1 MSKPSSALD
10 ASSCDVY
17 ADSAR
22 HPLTRT
28 WCVAALALIC
38 CALWGSAIPCIK
50 IGYELLGIQ
59 NGDVPSEFLFAGVRF
74 MLAGAIALA
83 AAVITRRRFPRVS
96 RTGWPLVIRLSLA
109 QTIVQYAFFYIGV
122 SNASGVRGSIVN
134 AMNTFLCVL
143 MAALVFRQE
152 RLTARKVLGCAI
164 GFAGVA
170 IVNLTGGDSGGAVT
184 LTGEGFI
191 LIAAVSYAVS
201 SALIHT
207 YSQREDPVALSGY
220 QFISPSHRAKPL
232 RQHAVQPSHRRPG
245 REGLSFLLSD
255 SACSRSERVKSRPL
269 PPRPARSHY
278 TVYCGRSCRAMTSM
292 PMSLAL
298 PWPCWSS
305 RTASMA
311 LTYVLAADIAVTQ
324 VTPRRTASVRS
335 R

>member
-83 AAVITRRRFPRVS
+83 AAVITRRRLPRVS

-164 GFAGVA
+164 GFTGVV

-220 QFISPSHRAKPL
+220 QFISPSHRSKPL
-232 RQHAVQPSHRRPG
+232 RQHTVPR
-245 REGLSFLLSD
+245 
-255 SACSRSERVKSRPL
+255 L
-269 PPRPARSHY
+269 PPRPDRSHY
-278 TVYCGRSCRAMTSM
+278 TVCCGRSCRAMTSI

-298 PWPCWSS
+298 P
-305 RTASMA
+305 
-311 LTYVLAADIAVTQ
+311 
-324 VTPRRTASVRS
+324 
-335 R
+335 

>member
-22 HPLTRT
+22 HPLTST

-83 AAVITRRRFPRVS
+83 AAVITRRRLPRVS

-164 GFAGVA
+164 GFAGVV

-220 QFISPSHRAKPL
+220 QFISPSHRSKPL
-232 RQHAVQPSHRRPG
+232 RQHTVQPSHRRPG
-245 REGLSFLLSD
+245 REGPSFLLSD
-255 SACSRSERVKSRPL
+255 SACSRSERGKLGPSRPG
-269 PPRPARSHY
+269 RPGQLHRVLRQVLQGDDVHAHVVGAAV
-278 TVYCGRSCRAMTSM
+278 T
-292 PMSLAL
+292 LL
-298 PWPCWSS
+298 
-305 RTASMA
+305 
-311 LTYVLAADIAVTQ
+311 VLAHGLDGTHVR
-324 VTPRRTASVRS
+324 VGRRHRRHAGHATTDGLSA
-335 R
+335 

>member
-83 AAVITRRRFPRVS
+83 AAVITRRRLPRVS

-164 GFAGVA
+164 GFAGVV

-220 QFISPSHRAKPL
+220 QFISPSHRAKP
-232 RQHAVQPSHRRPG
+232 PSAAHGAAKSPQAGAGGAEFPPERLCLQLERRGKLGPLRPG
-245 REGLSFLLSD
+245 RPGQLHRVLRQVLQGDDVHAHVVGTAVTLL
-255 SACSRSERVKSRPL
+255 
-269 PPRPARSHY
+269 
-278 TVYCGRSCRAMTSM
+278 
-292 PMSLAL
+292 
-298 PWPCWSS
+298 
-305 RTASMA
+305 
-311 LTYVLAADIAVTQ
+311 VLAHGLDGTHIRVGRGHRGHAGHAATHGLG
-324 VTPRRTASVRS
+324 T
-335 R
+335 

>member
-17 ADSAR
+17 ADSSR

-83 AAVITRRRFPRVS
+83 AAVITRRRLPRVS

>member
-83 AAVITRRRFPRVS
+83 AAVITRRRLPRVS

-164 GFAGVA
+164 GFAGVV

-207 YSQREDPVALSGY
+207 YSQREDPWRSAATSLSALVIAQSPFGSTRCGQVTAGRGGRRTFLSENFAKPSFREKVSGY
-220 QFISPSHRAKPL
+220 
-232 RQHAVQPSHRRPG
+232 RPG
-245 REGLSFLLSD
+245 RPGHITPC
-255 SACSRSERVKSRPL
+255 AAAG
-269 PPRPARSHY
+269 PA
-278 TVYCGRSCRAMTSM
+278 GR
-292 PMSLAL
+292 
-298 PWPCWSS
+298 
-305 RTASMA
+305 
-311 LTYVLAADIAVTQ
+311 
-324 VTPRRTASVRS
+324 
-335 R
+335 

>member
-83 AAVITRRRFPRVS
+83 AAVITRRRLPRVS

>member
-83 AAVITRRRFPRVS
+83 AAVITRRRLPRVS

-134 AMNTFLCVL
+134 AMNTFPCVL

-152 RLTARKVLGCAI
+152 RPTARKVLGCAI
-164 GFAGVA
+164 GFAGVV
-170 IVNLTGGDSGGAVT
+170 IVNLTG
-184 LTGEGFI
+184 
-191 LIAAVSYAVS
+191 
-201 SALIHT
+201 
-207 YSQREDPVALSGY
+207 R
-220 QFISPSHRAKPL
+220 
-232 RQHAVQPSHRRPG
+232 G
-245 REGLSFLLSD
+245 R
-255 SACSRSERVKSRPL
+255 V
-269 PPRPARSHY
+269 PP
-278 TVYCGRSCRAMTSM
+278 
-292 PMSLAL
+292 
-298 PWPCWSS
+298 
-305 RTASMA
+305 
-311 LTYVLAADIAVTQ
+311 
-324 VTPRRTASVRS
+324 
-335 R
+335 

>member
-22 HPLTRT
+22 HPLTCT

-83 AAVITRRRFPRVS
+83 AAVITRRRLPRVS

-164 GFAGVA
+164 GFAGVV

-220 QFISPSHRAKPL
+220 QFISPSHRSKPL
-232 RQHAVQPSHRRPG
+232 RQHTVLPSHRRPG
-245 REGLSFLLSD
+245 REAVLSLGKLREAQFPRESV
-255 SACSRSERVKSRPL
+255 RL
-269 PPRPARSHY
+269 PPRA
-278 TVYCGRSCRAMTSM
+278 TG
-292 PMSLAL
+292 
-298 PWPCWSS
+298 
-305 RTASMA
+305 
-311 LTYVLAADIAVTQ
+311 
-324 VTPRRTASVRS
+324 
-335 R
+335 

>member
-83 AAVITRRRFPRVS
+83 AAVITRRRLPRVS

-170 IVNLTGGDSGGAVT
+170 IVNLTGGDNGGAVT

>member
-83 AAVITRRRFPRVS
+83 AAVITRRRLPRVS

-109 QTIVQYAFFYIGV
+109 QTIVQYTFFYIGV

-164 GFAGVA
+164 GFAGVV

-220 QFISPSHRAKPL
+220 QFISPSHRTKPL
-232 RQHAVQPSHRRPG
+232 RQHTVRPSHRRPG
-245 REGLSFLLSD
+245 REAVLFLGKLREAQFPRESV
-255 SACSRSERVKSRPL
+255 RL
-269 PPRPARSHY
+269 PPRPDRSIY
-278 TVYCGRSCRAMTSM
+278 TVCCGRSCRAMTSM

-298 PWPCWSS
+298 P
-305 RTASMA
+305 
-311 LTYVLAADIAVTQ
+311 
-324 VTPRRTASVRS
+324 
-335 R
+335 

>member
-83 AAVITRRRFPRVS
+83 AAVITRRRLPRVS

-164 GFAGVA
+164 GFTGVV

-220 QFISPSHRAKPL
+220 QFISPSHRAKPFGST
-232 RQHAVQPSHRRPG
+232 R
-245 REGLSFLLSD
+245 
-255 SACSRSERVKSRPL
+255 CSRVTVCRGGKADLSLGKLREAQFPRESIRL
-269 PPRPARSHY
+269 PPRPTRSHY
-278 TVYCGRSCRAMTSM
+278 TMYCGRSCRAMTSI

-298 PWPCWSS
+298 P
-305 RTASMA
+305 
-311 LTYVLAADIAVTQ
+311 
-324 VTPRRTASVRS
+324 
-335 R
+335 

>member
-59 NGDVPSEFLFAGVRF
+59 NGDVPSELLFAGVRF

-83 AAVITRRRFPRVS
+83 AAVITRRRLPRVS

-122 SNASGVRGSIVN
+122 SNASGARGSIVN

-164 GFAGVA
+164 GFAGVV

-220 QFISPSHRAKPL
+220 QFISPSHRAKPF
-232 RQHAVQPSHRRPG
+232 RQHTAQPSYRRPG
-245 REGLSFLLSD
+245 REGPSFPPERLCLQPERKGEI
-255 SACSRSERVKSRPL
+255 SA
-269 PPRPARSHY
+269 PPAPAEQVNY

-298 PWPCWSS
+298 P
-305 RTASMA
+305 
-311 LTYVLAADIAVTQ
+311 
-324 VTPRRTASVRS
+324 
-335 R
+335 

>member
-83 AAVITRRRFPRVS
+83 AAVITRRRLPRVS

-164 GFAGVA
+164 GFAGVV

-191 LIAAVSYAVS
+191 LIAAVS

-232 RQHAVQPSHRRPG
+232 RQHTVHPSHRRPG
-245 REGLSFLLSD
+245 RRGAELPTERLCLQPERKGEI
-255 SACSRSERVKSRPL
+255 SA
-269 PPRPARSHY
+269 PPAPAGQVNY
-278 TVYCGRSCRAMTSM
+278 TVCCGRSCRAITSM

-298 PWPCWSS
+298 P
-305 RTASMA
+305 
-311 LTYVLAADIAVTQ
+311 
-324 VTPRRTASVRS
+324 
-335 R
+335 

>member
-83 AAVITRRRFPRVS
+83 AAVITRRRLPRVS

-134 AMNTFLCVL
+134 AMRVDGS
-143 MAALVFRQE
+143 
-152 RLTARKVLGCAI
+152 ARV
-164 GFAGVA
+164 
-170 IVNLTGGDSGGAVT
+170 
-184 LTGEGFI
+184 
-191 LIAAVSYAVS
+191 
-201 SALIHT
+201 
-207 YSQREDPVALSGY
+207 
-220 QFISPSHRAKPL
+220 
-232 RQHAVQPSHRRPG
+232 
-245 REGLSFLLSD
+245 
-255 SACSRSERVKSRPL
+255 
-269 PPRPARSHY
+269 PAR
-278 TVYCGRSCRAMTSM
+278 
-292 PMSLAL
+292 
-298 PWPCWSS
+298 
-305 RTASMA
+305 TAHCAQS
-311 LTYVLAADIAVTQ
+311 
-324 VTPRRTASVRS
+324 PRLRYRFCRS
-335 R
+335 RYRQPHRWR

>member
-83 AAVITRRRFPRVS
+83 AAVITRRRLPRVS

-164 GFAGVA
+164 GFAGVV

-191 LIAAVSYAVS
+191 LIAAVS

-232 RQHAVQPSHRRPG
+232 RQHTVHPSHRRPG
-245 REGLSFLLSD
+245 RRGAELPTERLCLQPERRGNSAPLRPGRPGQLHRVLRQVLQGDDVHAHVVSAAVALL
-255 SACSRSERVKSRPL
+255 
-269 PPRPARSHY
+269 
-278 TVYCGRSCRAMTSM
+278 
-292 PMSLAL
+292 
-298 PWPCWSS
+298 
-305 RTASMA
+305 
-311 LTYVLAADIAVTQ
+311 VLAHGLDSTHVR
-324 VTPRRTASVRS
+324 VGRRHRRHAGHATTDGLGA
-335 R
+335 

>member
-74 MLAGAIALA
+74 MLAGAISLA
-83 AAVITRRRFPRVS
+83 AAVITRRRLPRVS

-164 GFAGVA
+164 GFAGVV

-232 RQHAVQPSHRRPG
+232 RQHTVQPSHRRPG
-245 REGLSFLLSD
+245 REGPSFLLSD
-255 SACSRSERVKSRPL
+255 SACSRSERGKSRPL
-269 PPRPARSHY
+269 PPRPARSIY
-278 TVYCGRSCRAMTSM
+278 TVCCGRSCRAMTSM

-298 PWPCWSS
+298 P
-305 RTASMA
+305 
-311 LTYVLAADIAVTQ
+311 
-324 VTPRRTASVRS
+324 
-335 R
+335 

>member
-83 AAVITRRRFPRVS
+83 AAVITRRRLPRAS

-164 GFAGVA
+164 GFAGVV

-220 QFISPSHRAKPL
+220 QFISPSHRSKPL
-232 RQHAVQPSHRRPG
+232 RQHTVLPSHRRLG
-245 REGLSFLLSD
+245 REAVLSLGKLREAQFPRESV
-255 SACSRSERVKSRPL
+255 RL
-269 PPRPARSHY
+269 PPRPDSSTY
-278 TVYCGRSCRAMTSM
+278 TVCCGRSCRAMTSM

-298 PWPCWSS
+298 P
-305 RTASMA
+305 
-311 LTYVLAADIAVTQ
+311 
-324 VTPRRTASVRS
+324 
-335 R
+335 

>member
-83 AAVITRRRFPRVS
+83 AAVITRRRLPRVS

-164 GFAGVA
+164 GFAGVV

-220 QFISPSHRAKPL
+220 QFISPSHRSKPL
-232 RQHAVQPSHRRPG
+232 RQHTVLPSHR
-245 REGLSFLLSD
+245 
-255 SACSRSERVKSRPL
+255 L
-269 PPRPARSHY
+269 PPRPDRSHY
-278 TVYCGRSCRAMTSM
+278 TVCCGRSCRAMTSM

-298 PWPCWSS
+298 P
-305 RTASMA
+305 
-311 LTYVLAADIAVTQ
+311 
-324 VTPRRTASVRS
+324 
-335 R
+335 